1 MRQASK
7 VALTAAGLVA
17 AFSALQSGWAAERPS
32 GSQAKKQAPVQAK
45 STAGLPHK
53 TDKPAWITETLR
65 GKVVWLDEALAR
77 LYGVAVE
84 PATAHTEVA
93 LETIAGSLVP
103 IMSDTRGRA
112 FAVDDRLRDIEL
124 ELLVRRYAGA
134 PFVQVIRVRKHTS
147 EGLRELDYWCDIC
160 AIRMYIL
167 KDCECCQGPT
177 RLREEPVEAEGDSSG
192 S

>member
-1 MRQASK
+1 MSPASK
-7 VALTAAGLVA
+7 TALAAAGLVA
-17 AFSALQSGWAAERPS
+17 AFSAAVVACAAEPS
-32 GSQAKKQAPVQAK
+32 PGSQAKKQAPLVAK
-45 STAGLPHK
+45 PTTGPSHK

-93 LETIAGSLVP
+93 LETPSGSLVP

-112 FAVDDRLRDIEL
+112 FAVDERLRDVEL
-124 ELLVRRYAGA
+124 ELLVRRYSGA
-134 PFVQVIRVRKHTS
+134 PFVQVIRVRKHTPQ
-147 EGLRELDYWCDIC
+147 GLRELDYWCDIC

-177 RLREEPVEAEGDSSG
+177 RLREEPVEADGDSSG

>member
-1 MRQASK
+1 MSQASK
-7 VALTAAGLVA
+7 IALAAAGVA
-17 AFSALQSGWAAERPS
+17 AMFCATLSAWAAERPS
-32 GSQAKKQAPVQAK
+32 GPQAKKQAPLVSK
-45 STAGLPHK
+45 PTAGAPHK

-93 LETIAGSLVP
+93 LETPSGSLVP

-112 FAVDDRLRDIEL
+112 FVVDERLRDVEL
-124 ELLVRRYAGA
+124 ELLVRRYSGA
-134 PFVQVIRVRKHTS
+134 PFVQVIRVRKHTP

-177 RLREEPVEAEGDSSG
+177 RLREEPVEADGESSG

>member
-1 MRQASK
+1 MRDASK
-7 VALTAAGLVA
+7 KALAAAGLLAGFCAAQVA
-17 AFSALQSGWAAERPS
+17 WAAERPA
-32 GSQAKKQAPVQAK
+32 QTKKPATVETK
-45 STAGLPHK
+45 SAGASHK

-93 LETIAGSLVP
+93 LETPAGALVP

-112 FAVDDRLRDIEL
+112 FAVDERLRDVEL
-124 ELLVRRYAGA
+124 ELLVRRYSGA
-134 PFVQVIRVRKHTS
+134 PHVQVIRVRKHTP

-177 RLREEPVEAEGDSSG
+177 RLREEPAEAEGDSSG

>member
-7 VALTAAGLVA
+7 KALAAAGLLATFCVA
-17 AFSALQSGWAAERPS
+17 QLAWAAERPA
-32 GSQAKKQAPVQAK
+32 QAKKPAKVETK
-45 STAGLPHK
+45 STAGASHK
-53 TDKPAWITETLR
+53 TNKPAWITETLR

-93 LETIAGSLVP
+93 LETSAGSLVP
-103 IMSDTRGRA
+103 IMSDTRVRA
-112 FAVDDRLRDIEL
+112 FAVDERLRDVEL
-124 ELLVRRYAGA
+124 ELLVRRYSGA
-134 PFVQVIRVRKHTS
+134 PHVQVIRVRKPTP

-177 RLREEPVEAEGDSSG
+177 RLREEPVEADGAPSG